1 MTFKPTAAGSGA
13 GDLRLLVASLAIVL
27 LLAGCA
33 SFSGSGLVPG
43 QSRSGDVEAQMGQPA
58 EKIAL
63 ASGGSVWFYPRQP
76 FGRQTYAV
84 TLDEGGI
91 VRAVEQRLTVENMH
105 KLAQGT
111 TTTKQARELLGPPW
125 RVSRLERQQRE
136 VWEYSMYNAAGFEY
150 YLYVQFSG
158 DGVVREVLL
167 LRDLYFDPGGPA
179 RD

>member
-1 MTFKPTAAGSGA
+1 M
-13 GDLRLLVASLAIVL
+13 
-27 LLAGCA
+27 
-33 SFSGSGLVPG
+33 
-43 QSRSGDVEAQMGQPA
+43 
-58 EKIAL
+58 
-63 ASGGSVWFYPRQP
+63 Y
-76 FGRQTYAV
+76 
-84 TLDEGGI
+84 
-91 VRAVEQRLTVENMH
+91 

-111 TTTKQARELLGPPW
+111 TTAKEARELLGPPW

-136 VWEYSMYNAAGFEY
+136 VWEYAMYNASGFEY